1 MQCQRLQHPIY
12 PIKFDAGLVNERS
25 RPTRIINNVN
35 DDDVDDDSN
44 DDDADNDNNHN
55 DDDDDE
61 DEAGDIIPR
70 APIELVTPTD
80 DVMRFPF
87 HNFD

>member
-1 MQCQRLQHPIY
+1 MQCERLQHPIY

-25 RPTRIINNVN
+25 RPTRIINN
-35 DDDVDDDSN
+35 DDD
-44 DDDADNDNNHN
+44 DNNHN
-55 DDDDDE
+55 DDDNDDDDEDGNNHNDDDE

-87 HNFD
+87 YNFD

>member
-1 MQCQRLQHPIY
+1 MQCERLQHPIY

-25 RPTRIINNVN
+25 RPTRIINN
-35 DDDVDDDSN
+35 DDDDN
-44 DDDADNDNNHN
+44 DNDNNHN
-55 DDDDDE
+55 DNNDNDE

-87 HNFD
+87 YNFD

>member
-1 MQCQRLQHPIY
+1 MQCERLQHPIY

-25 RPTRIINNVN
+25 RPTRIINNDN

-44 DDDADNDNNHN
+44 DDDA
-55 DDDDDE
+55 